1 MIRRLSAKK
10 NTKKDDMPRTA
21 RFQLVSRLYAAASAV
36 VVFVLIIGIGEV
48 FLRTQMQQAE
58 DAAQIEA
65 ISRAATL
72 RARVERELNTL
83 LYISSGLG
91 GYLVVRNDRIQAKEV
106 NDILS
111 VLHRSAR
118 HVRNFGIAVGYR
130 LTFVYPRA
138 GNEKAIGLHYPDQ
151 PEQWPVIERIVASGA
166 PALAG
171 PLKLVQGGTGLV
183 YRVPLFIDRKY
194 WGLISTVIDADS
206 FFKAIFA
213 ESTDRQHDYAIR
225 GKDGLGA
232 KGDAVWGDMAL
243 FDRPDSVVQEVEIPG
258 GRWIIAVSPKS
269 SAYER
274 NISLVVRL
282 ISVILGGLIAWMM
295 HMLMR
300 NRSELADLA
309 MYDAL
314 TGLPN
319 RHLMED
325 RADMALARQQ
335 RHPDQ
340 LLAMLFFDL
349 DGFKDINDRHGHK
362 AGDAVLRATAER
374 ARATVRRN
382 DTVARWGGDEFIIL
396 LEDVS
401 QGDLDTLRQRLR
413 DEIEAPIEF
422 EGLTLRVGV
431 SIGMAIHPGNGANL
445 DDMVKMADH
454 GMYED
459 KTRRKTQD

>member
-1 MIRRLSAKK
+1 MPRSAKF
-10 NTKKDDMPRTA
+10 R
-21 RFQLVSRLYAAASAV
+21 LVSRLYALASAV
-36 VVFVLIIGIGEV
+36 VVFVLIVGIGEM
-48 FLRTQMQQAE
+48 FLRTQAQQAG
-58 DAAQIEA
+58 DAAHIEA

-72 RARVERELNTL
+72 RARVERELNAL

-91 GYLVVRNDRIQAKEV
+91 GYLVVRNDSLRTKEV

-111 VLHRSAR
+111 VLYRNAR

-130 LTFVYPRA
+130 LTYVYPHA

-151 PEQWPVIERIVASGA
+151 PDQWPVIRRIVDSGV

-171 PLKLVQGGTGLV
+171 PLQLVQGGSGLV
-183 YRVPLFIDRKY
+183 YRVPLSIDGRY
-194 WGLISTVIDADS
+194 WGMLSTVIDADS

-213 ESTDRQHDYAIR
+213 ESAESQRECAIR
-225 GKDGLGA
+225 GKDGLGK
-232 KGDAVWGDMAL
+232 KGEAVFGDMAL
-243 FDRPDSVVQEVEIPG
+243 FDRPESVVQEIDIPG
-258 GRWIIAVSPKS
+258 GRWIIAVAPTI
-269 SAYER
+269 SAYQR
-274 NISLVVRL
+274 DLSLVVRL
-282 ISVILGGLIAWMM
+282 ISVVLGGLIGWMM

-319 RHLMED
+319 RLLMED
-325 RADMALARQQ
+325 RADMALARQR

-340 LLAMLFFDL
+340 LCAMLFFDL

-382 DTVARWGGDEFIIL
+382 DTVARWGGDEFIVL

-401 QGDLDTLRQRLR
+401 QGTLDALQQRLR
-413 DEIEAPIEF
+413 DEIETPIEF

-431 SIGMAIHPGNGANL
+431 SIGVAIFPDNGANL
-445 DDMVKMADH
+445 DDLVKMAD
-454 GMYED
+454 GSMYRD
-459 KTRRKTQD
+459 KSRRKGGD

>member
-1 MIRRLSAKK
+1 MPRSAKF
-10 NTKKDDMPRTA
+10 R
-21 RFQLVSRLYAAASAV
+21 LVSRLYALASAV
-36 VVFVLIIGIGEV
+36 VVFVLILGIGEV
-48 FLRTQMQQAE
+48 FLRTQTQEAE
-58 DAAQIEA
+58 DAARIEA

-72 RARVERELNTL
+72 RARVERELNAL
-83 LYISSGLG
+83 LFISSGLG

-111 VLHRSAR
+111 VLYRNAR

-130 LTFVYPRA
+130 LTYVYPLA

-151 PEQWPVIERIVASGA
+151 AEQWPMIRRIVESGT

-171 PLKLVQGGTGLV
+171 PLELVQGGSGLV
-183 YRVPLFIDRKY
+183 YRVPLSIDGRY
-194 WGLISTVIDADS
+194 WGLLSTVIDADS

-213 ESTDRQHDYAIR
+213 ESAENPHEFAIR
-225 GKDGLGA
+225 GKDGLGM
-232 KGDAVWGDMAL
+232 KGDAIWGDMGL
-243 FDRPDSVVQEVEIPG
+243 FARPGTVIQEIEIPG
-258 GRWIIAVSPKS
+258 GHWIIAVGPKT
-269 SAYER
+269 SAYQR
-274 NISLVVRL
+274 NLSLVVRL
-282 ISVILGGLIAWMM
+282 ISIVLGGLIAWMM

-325 RADMALARQQ
+325 RTQMALARQR
-335 RHPDQ
+335 RHPEQ
-340 LLAMLFFDL
+340 LCAMLFFDL

-382 DTVARWGGDEFIIL
+382 DTVARWGGDEFIVL
-396 LEDVS
+396 LEEVS
-401 QGDLDTLRQRLR
+401 QGALDTLQQRLR

-431 SIGMAIHPGNGANL
+431 SIGVAIYPDNGANL
-445 DDMVKMADH
+445 DDMVKIADR
-454 GMYED
+454 GMYLD
-459 KTRRKTQD
+459 KTRRKSGE

>member
-1 MIRRLSAKK
+1 MPRSAKF
-10 NTKKDDMPRTA
+10 R
-21 RFQLVSRLYAAASAV
+21 LVSRLYALASAV
-36 VVFVLIIGIGEV
+36 VVFVLILGIGEV
-48 FLRTQMQQAE
+48 FLRTQTQEAE
-58 DAAQIEA
+58 DAAHIEA

-72 RARVERELNTL
+72 RARVERELNAL

-91 GYLVVRNDRIQAKEV
+91 GYLVVRNDSLRAKEV

-111 VLHRSAR
+111 VLYRNAR

-130 LTFVYPRA
+130 LTYVYPHA
-138 GNEKAIGLHYPDQ
+138 GNEKAIGLYYPDQ
-151 PEQWPVIERIVASGA
+151 PDQWPVIRRIVDSGV

-171 PLKLVQGGTGLV
+171 PLQLVQGGSGLV
-183 YRVPLFIDRKY
+183 YRVPLSIDGRY
-194 WGLISTVIDADS
+194 WGMLSTVIDADS

-213 ESTDRQHDYAIR
+213 ESAESQRECAIR
-225 GKDGLGA
+225 GKDGLGK
-232 KGDAVWGDMAL
+232 KGEAVFGDMAL
-243 FDRPDSVVQEVEIPG
+243 FDRPENVVQEIDIPG
-258 GRWIIAVSPKS
+258 GRWIIAVAPTIST
-269 SAYER
+269 YQR
-274 NISLVVRL
+274 DLSLVVRL
-282 ISVILGGLIAWMM
+282 ISVVLGGLIGWMM

-319 RHLMED
+319 RLLMED
-325 RADMALARQQ
+325 RADMALARQR

-340 LLAMLFFDL
+340 LCAMLFFDL

-382 DTVARWGGDEFIIL
+382 DTVARWGGDEFIVL

-401 QGDLDTLRQRLR
+401 QGTLDALQQRLR
-413 DEIEAPIEF
+413 DEIETPVEF

-431 SIGMAIHPGNGANL
+431 SIGVAIFPDNGANL
-445 DDMVKMADH
+445 DDLVKMADG
-454 GMYED
+454 GMYRD
-459 KTRRKTQD
+459 KSRRKGGG